1 MAVAEQNEMEI
12 RLNDTDE
19 AILRE
24 IVDNGRATT
33 TLLAETVDVSRT
45 YAGDRIRR
53 LRELGYLTEVAPNLY
68 DITDDGR
75 AKLDD
80 ENSDA

>member
-1 MAVAEQNEMEI
+1 MAVAQQHEMNI
-12 RLNDTDE
+12 RLNDTDR

-24 IVDNGRATT
+24 IDENGRATT

-53 LRELGYLTEVAPNLY
+53 LREHEFLTEVAPNLY
-68 DITDDGR
+68 QITDTGR
-75 AKLDD
+75 AKLADA
-80 ENSDA
+80 EN